1 MDSDSSR
8 IFILLFFIIIKI
20 IVICSEYAIIEI
32 NEMKIKESKINAK
45 KRVELLEIMK
55 KLLQTRIFIIE

>member
-8 IFILLFFIIIKI
+8 MFILLFFIIIKI

-45 KRVELLEIMK
+45 KE
-55 KLLQTRIFIIE
+55 